1 MFFNLMKK
9 QLLINTLIVMGSLV
23 FSQDLQSLVNK
34 ANNKIISSE
43 LESAE
48 TLLQD
53 VLDVDPSF
61 APARIAFSKIWL
73 RKGDL
78 SKANEYATLAVRIDE
93 DFRPW
98 WEKLNE
104 IRAGIQNGQK
114 YAGQSNFDKAFSEY
128 KAISEKYPYF
138 SQAHYFMGIAK
149 YKQKDF
155 EKAAL
160 FFENALKIYPDY
172 DKAKIALNNV
182 KKRLPK

>member
-1 MFFNLMKK
+1 MKRQLFINLIIF
-9 QLLINTLIVMGSLV
+9 LGSLAL
-23 FSQDLQSLVNK
+23 SQDLQSIVNK
-34 ANNKIISSE
+34 ANNEIKSND
-43 LESAE
+43 LVSAE

-61 APARIAFSKIWL
+61 APARVALSKIWL

-78 SKANEYATLAVRIDE
+78 SKANEYANLAVRIDE

-114 YAGQSNFDKAFSEY
+114 YVQQSDFDRAFDEY
-128 KAISEKYPYF
+128 EAISEKFPYY
-138 SQAHYFMGIAK
+138 SQAHYYMGIAK

-155 EKAAL
+155 QQAAL
-160 FFENALKIYPDY
+160 SFENALKIYPDY
-172 DKAKIALNNV
+172 QKAIKALNSV
-182 KKRLPK
+182 KKRLSK

>member
-1 MFFNLMKK
+1 MKRLLFINLIIF
-9 QLLINTLIVMGSLV
+9 LGSLAL
-23 FSQDLQSLVNK
+23 SQDLQSIVNK
-34 ANNKIISSE
+34 ANNEIKSND
-43 LESAE
+43 LVSAE

-61 APARIAFSKIWL
+61 APARVALSKIWL

-78 SKANEYATLAVRIDE
+78 SKANEYANLAVRIDE

-114 YAGQSNFDKAFSEY
+114 YVQQSDFDRAFDEY
-128 KAISEKYPYF
+128 EAISEKFPYY
-138 SQAHYFMGIAK
+138 SQAHYYMGIAK

-155 EKAAL
+155 QQAAL
-160 FFENALKIYPDY
+160 SFENALKIYPDY
-172 DKAKIALNNV
+172 QKAIKALNNV
-182 KKRLPK
+182 KKRLSK

>member
-1 MFFNLMKK
+1 MKK
-9 QLLINTLIVMGSLV
+9 QLLINTFILIGSLA
-23 FSQDLQSLVNK
+23 FSKDLQSLVNK
-34 ANNKIISSE
+34 ANNKIKSSD

-48 TLLQD
+48 ILLQK

-104 IRAGIQNGQK
+104 IRDWWINK
-114 YAGQSNFDKAFSEY
+114 ECKPSHKECLSKA
-128 KAISEKYPYF
+128 EK
-138 SQAHYFMGIAK
+138 
-149 YKQKDF
+149 
-155 EKAAL
+155 
-160 FFENALKIYPDY
+160 
-172 DKAKIALNNV
+172 V
-182 KKRLPK
+182 

>member
-1 MFFNLMKK
+1 MKK
-9 QLLINTLIVMGSLV
+9 QLLINTFILIGSLA
-23 FSQDLQSLVNK
+23 FSKDLQSLVNK
-34 ANNKIISSE
+34 ANNKIKSNH

-48 TLLQD
+48 KLLQN
-53 VLDVDPSF
+53 VLDVDASF

-172 DKAKIALNNV
+172 DKAIKALNNV
-182 KKRLPK
+182 KKRLPQ

>member
-1 MFFNLMKK
+1 MKRQLFINLIIF
-9 QLLINTLIVMGSLV
+9 LGSLAL
-23 FSQDLQSLVNK
+23 SQDLQSIVNK
-34 ANNKIISSE
+34 ANNEIKSND
-43 LESAE
+43 LVSAE

-61 APARIAFSKIWL
+61 APARVALSKIWL

-78 SKANEYATLAVRIDE
+78 SKANEYANLAVRIDE

-114 YAGQSNFDKAFSEY
+114 YVQQSDFDKAFDEY
-128 KAISEKYPYF
+128 EAISEKFPYY
-138 SQAHYFMGIAK
+138 SQAHYYMGIAK

-155 EKAAL
+155 QQAAL
-160 FFENALKIYPDY
+160 SFENALKIYPDY
-172 DKAKIALNNV
+172 QKAIKALNNV
-182 KKRLPK
+182 KKRLSK

>member
-1 MFFNLMKK
+1 MKK
-9 QLLINTLIVMGSLV
+9 QLIINTLIVMGSLV
-23 FSQDLQSLVNK
+23 FSQHLQSLVNK
-34 ANNKIISSE
+34 ANNKIKSSE

-53 VLDVDPSF
+53 VLDADPSF

-104 IRAGIQNGQK
+104 IRSGVQNGQK
-114 YAGQSNFDKAFSEY
+114 YVQQSNFDKAFNEY

-138 SQAHYFMGIAK
+138 SQAQYYMGIAK

-155 EKAAL
+155 KEAAL
-160 FFENALKIYPDY
+160 FFENALNIYPDY
-172 DKAKIALNNV
+172 NKAKAALNNV
-182 KKRLPK
+182 KKRLSK

>member
-1 MFFNLMKK
+1 MAL
-9 QLLINTLIVMGSLV
+9 
-23 FSQDLQSLVNK
+23 SQDLQSIVNK
-34 ANNKIISSE
+34 ANNKIKSNE
-43 LESAE
+43 LVLAE
-48 TLLQD
+48 TLLKN

-61 APARIAFSKIWL
+61 APARFALSKIWL

-114 YAGQSNFDKAFSEY
+114 YVQRSDFDKAFDEY
-128 KAISEKYPYF
+128 EAISEKYPYF
-138 SQAHYFMGIAK
+138 SQAQYYMGIAK

-155 EKAAL
+155 QQAAL
-160 FFENALKIYPDY
+160 FFENALKIYPNY
-172 DKAKIALNNV
+172 QKAIIALNNV
-182 KKRLPK
+182 KKRFPK

>member
-1 MFFNLMKK
+1 MKRQLFINLIIF
-9 QLLINTLIVMGSLV
+9 LGSLAL
-23 FSQDLQSLVNK
+23 SQDLQSIVNK
-34 ANNKIISSE
+34 ANNEIKSND
-43 LESAE
+43 LVSAE

-61 APARIAFSKIWL
+61 APARVALSKIWL

-78 SKANEYATLAVRIDE
+78 SKANEYANLAVRIDE

-114 YAGQSNFDKAFSEY
+114 YVQQSDFDKAFDEY
-128 KAISEKYPYF
+128 EAISEKFPYY
-138 SQAHYFMGIAK
+138 SQAHYYMGIAK

-155 EKAAL
+155 QQAAL
-160 FFENALKIYPDY
+160 SFENALKIYPDY
-172 DKAKIALNNV
+172 QKAIKALTNV
-182 KKRLPK
+182 KKRLSK

>member
-1 MFFNLMKK
+1 MKR
-9 QLLINTLIVMGSLV
+9 QLFINTLIVMGSLV

-53 VLDVDPSF
+53 VLDIDPSF

-98 WEKLNE
+98 WENLNE

-114 YAGQSNFDKAFSEY
+114 YAQQSNFDKAFDEY
-128 KAISEKYPYF
+128 EAIAEEYPYF
-138 SQAHYFMGIAK
+138 SLVYYYMGIAK
-149 YKQKDF
+149 YKQQDF
-155 EKAAL
+155 HEAAL

-172 DKAKIALNNV
+172 QKAKKALNNV
-182 KKRLPK
+182 NKRLPK

>member
-1 MFFNLMKK
+1 MRKNL
-9 QLLINTLIVMGSLV
+9 LLITILMYGSFL
-23 FSQDLQSLVNK
+23 FSQDPENLFNQ
-34 ANNKIISSE
+34 ANDRMKIGE
-43 LESAE
+43 LEQADS
-48 TLLQD
+48 LLKES
-53 VLDVDPSF
+53 LKIDPSF
-61 APARIAFSKIWL
+61 APARIAFSEIWL
-73 RKGDL
+73 RKGNL

-114 YAGQSNFDKAFSEY
+114 YAGQSNIDKAFSEY

-172 DKAKIALNNV
+172 DKAIKALNNV